1 MTSGSVCSKATF
13 ELLTF
18 LNLPPKCWDGRRMP
32 PHPGFKRKEGAD
44 GQSEAAFGPSF
55 VSIDNK
61 SFQLEMLR
69 MLRNM
74 ATSKIQLSA

>member
-1 MTSGSVCSKATF
+1 MT
-13 ELLTF
+13 
-18 LNLPPKCWDGRRMP
+18 
-32 PHPGFKRKEGAD
+32 PHPRFKRKEGAD

-55 VSIDNK
+55 VSIDSK

-74 ATSKIQLSA
+74 ATSKILLSA

>member
-1 MTSGSVCSKATF
+1 MT
-13 ELLTF
+13 
-18 LNLPPKCWDGRRMP
+18 
-32 PHPGFKRKEGAD
+32 PHPRFKRKEGAD

-55 VSIDNK
+55 VCIDSK

-74 ATSKIQLSA
+74 ATSKILLSA